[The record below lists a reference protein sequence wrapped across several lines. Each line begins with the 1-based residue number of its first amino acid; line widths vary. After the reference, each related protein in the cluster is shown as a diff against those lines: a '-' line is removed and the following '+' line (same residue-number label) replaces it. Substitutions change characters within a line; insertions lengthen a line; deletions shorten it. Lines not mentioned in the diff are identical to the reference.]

1 MIRNVRA
8 FQPLR
13 GVLAALTFAATF
25 AALAPAAHAYGRYA
39 ENDTWAAGR
48 LVDVQLQLDGDPA
61 PLFWAP
67 GRDDRRYFQ
76 AFEGQ
81 NYSVLLHNNT
91 SRRVAVLLAVD
102 GINAVN
108 GERTHQGNDEAMY
121 VLGPWENAT
130 IRGWRTNLDEV
141 RRFVF
146 VDEARS
152 YAARTDQANG
162 DMGWL
167 RVLTFK
173 EKSAWN
179 VFDPRQN
186 RDWRSKDDRSEQGA
200 VPEPMAPQASKPG
213 RPEQAPRAM
222 AGNEADR
229 KARAQADGQGLAQG
243 GDERG
248 GSNGGN
254 NEGFPGTGWGQRT
267 QDHVNRTQFNP
278 EARATD
284 HLVFRYE
291 YESGLRALG
300 IFPGHD
306 RLEDRDRGRGPVGF
320 AKPPRW

>member
-1 MIRNVRA
+1 MNSNVTR

-13 GVLAALTFAATF
+13 GALAALAFAAT
-25 AALAPAAHAYGRYA
+25 LSTVPSAAHAYGRSA
-39 ENDTWAAGR
+39 ENDTWADGR

-81 NYSVLLHNNT
+81 NYSVVLHNNT
-91 SRRVAVLLAVD
+91 SRRVGVLLAVD

-108 GERTHQGNDEAMY
+108 GERTHLGNLGNNEAMY

-146 VDEARS
+146 VDEQRS

-173 EKSAWN
+173 EKNAWN

-186 RDWRSKDDRSEQGA
+186 RDWRFKDDRSEQGA
-200 VPEPMAPQASKPG
+200 VPEQMAPQASKPG
-213 RPEQAPRAM
+213 RPEAAPRAM
-222 AGNEADR
+222 AGDDR
-229 KARAQADGQGLAQG
+229 VDSKSRAQADGQGLAQG
-243 GDERG
+243 GSDQ
-248 GSNGGN
+248 
-254 NEGFPGTGWGQRT
+254 GFPGTGWGQRT

-278 EARATD
+278 EYRATD
-284 HLVFRYE
+284 QLVFRYE

-300 IFPGHD
+300 IFPDRD
-306 RLEDRDRGRGPVGF
+306 RLGDRDRGRGPVGF